1 MDDKEQE
8 TCDAS
13 CKELLMNDLLTFLA
27 EAEEAQSKQSE
38 PGQEQ
43 EQ

>member
-8 TCDAS
+8 ACDAS

-27 EAEEAQSKQSE
+27 EAEEAQTKQSE
-38 PGQEQ
+38 PGQE
-43 EQ
+43 